1 MSMTDP
7 IADMLTRIR
16 NAIRVNKKTVEVPY
30 SNLKFQLAQIMQ
42 AEGYIEGV
50 QQPADQI
57 KKYFTVELKYI
68 NDQKPVITNLKRVS
82 RPGLRVYRGYREV
95 PRILD
100 NIGISVLST
109 PLGLMTDREA
119 RKKKVGGEIICKIW

>member
-1 MSMTDP
+1 MTDP
-7 IADMLTRIR
+7 ISDMLTRIR

-50 QQPADQI
+50 EQPTDQI
-57 KKYFTVELKYI
+57 KKYFTIELKYI

-82 RPGLRVYRGYREV
+82 RPGLRVYRGYREI

>member
-1 MSMTDP
+1 MTDP

-16 NAIRVNKKTVEVPY
+16 NAIRANKKTVEVPY

-57 KKYFTVELKYI
+57 KKFFTVELKYI

>member
-1 MSMTDP
+1 MTDP

>member
-16 NAIRVNKKTVEVPY
+16 NAIRVNKKTVEVTY

-50 QQPADQI
+50 QQPEDQN

-82 RPGLRVYRGYREV
+82 RPGLRVYRGYREI

>member
-16 NAIRVNKKTVEVPY
+16 NAIRANKKTVEVPY

-57 KKYFTVELKYI
+57 KKFFTVELKYI